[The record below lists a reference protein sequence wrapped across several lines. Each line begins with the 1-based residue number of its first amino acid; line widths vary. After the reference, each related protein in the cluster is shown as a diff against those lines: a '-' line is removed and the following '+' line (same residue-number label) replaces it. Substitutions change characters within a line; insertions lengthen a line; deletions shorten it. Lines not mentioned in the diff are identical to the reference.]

1 MVDDLDRPYVT
12 LKVRLLDLFTPKPA
26 DQCLKL
32 ILGGELVNRRPSQLI
47 ETMLALMLPGEEDGV
62 LFKLL
67 YVTKLPSEV
76 WGHMMTHWISLS
88 SREMDSLAD
97 DLWFAL
103 NQCHYSAK
111 SHPVAAAVPEDTDE
125 LEEAVATLNVQP
137 KQTKPKKKEAKP
149 GKPAGKLCCSH
160 DRFGEKTW
168 KCDDP
173 GTCPWSEINKPSN
186 CSSSS
191 RPQGGP
197 QLSPLPG
204 GCGQLQVVPGGLR
217 QLLWH
222 PPPQAFS

>member
-1 MVDDLDRPYVT
+1 MLHMVDDLDRPYVT

-76 WGHMMTHWISLS
+76 RGHMMTHGISLS

-103 NQCHYSAK
+103 NQCHYSAT
-111 SHPVAAAVPEDTDE
+111 SHPVAAAVPEDSD
-125 LEEAVATLNVQP
+125 
-137 KQTKPKKKEAKP
+137 
-149 GKPAGKLCCSH
+149 
-160 DRFGEKTW
+160 
-168 KCDDP
+168 
-173 GTCPWSEINKPSN
+173 
-186 CSSSS
+186 
-191 RPQGGP
+191 
-197 QLSPLPG
+197 
-204 GCGQLQVVPGGLR
+204 
-217 QLLWH
+217 
-222 PPPQAFS
+222 